1 MGITERNA
9 VVYKVVRSICGIR
22 KAVLCAGFHHIFA
35 ECHRRYHTCEEQE
48 AAFHG
53 VDGIKSQLFV
63 FLKVLIVCQ
72 RDSLHDGQHGHQ
84 GTIDTAGLSTNQLRD
99 IRILFLRHNAASG
112 AVRIIHLNKTVLV
125 AVPDDD
131 LLGETA

>member
-1 MGITERNA
+1 MEG
-9 VVYKVVRSICGIR
+9 
-22 KAVLCAGFHHIFA
+22 
-35 ECHRRYHTCEEQE
+35 
-48 AAFHG
+48 
-53 VDGIKSQLFV
+53 QLFV

-72 RDSLHDGQHGHQ
+72 RNSLHDGQHGHQ
-84 GTIDTAGLSTNQLRD
+84 GTIDTAGLSADQLRD

-131 LLGETA
+131 LLGETAQMHGDRGECCQKLNEIIPVGYGIHAV